1 MGAFFLPYTTSD
13 ILFNTTMMVYNKAPF
28 EYSNC
33 FTLYCTVRSV
43 IMSTYCSSSTV
54 PHINSEWQHLFLNI
68 CPKIDGLWRLDKYN
82 LYYLLTSSYLTI
94 IVMLKILKSCL
105 RYKDALHLYLSSVAH
120 PAELIPVSATW
131 NNTNNNTSLY

>member
-1 MGAFFLPYTTSD
+1 
-13 ILFNTTMMVYNKAPF
+13 
-28 EYSNC
+28 
-33 FTLYCTVRSV
+33 
-43 IMSTYCSSSTV
+43 MSTYCSSSTV

-68 CPKIDGLWRLDKYN
+68 CPQINGLWRLDKYN

-131 NNTNNNTSLY
+131 NNTNNNTSLYQPFSPWHQYIYSPYCSLYIPWGADEENLFHDPELL